1 LFERIFI
8 LFCKSKFNDLFEN
21 STFLCKSMFLL
32 MNHFIIFLMVRF
44 IWEFHVWLMAWF
56 IFSLLLNFLACDVF
70 SISLHSWLVNFHCW

>member
-32 MNHFIIFLMVRF
+32 MNHFIIFSMVRF
-44 IWEFHVWLMAWF
+44 IWEFHVCLTLIRTRVWLGSF
-56 IFSLLLNFLACDVF
+56 YLFYLIFL
-70 SISLHSWLVNFHCW
+70 